1 MYPLGQTI
9 FGEEEKKMQLSPLK
23 QFENGIKYGIYTSAQ
38 WRELQ
43 HFLIWQ
49 SCYTDPFKPR
59 SEINSNPCTICAL
72 SATAVSR
79 CNLRVDDNKPRFYQS
94 TCTCIWPSCWMKRPT
109 VTYFLFINKLTPCFT
124 VTRNA
129 KNAVKVPLS
138 LISFDIELQHCRVN
152 LSLLPIFD
160 NLTTKISF
168 HNFYFDEII
177 SNINKIHENM
187 Y

>member
-43 HFLIWQ
+43 HFFIWQ

-59 SEINSNPCTICAL
+59 SQINSNPCTICAL

-129 KNAVKVPLS
+129 KNAVKVPFWTW
-138 LISFDIELQHCRVN
+138 IGPVAT
-152 LSLLPIFD
+152 IFD
-160 NLTTKISF
+160 KFWYWITT
-168 HNFYFDEII
+168 
-177 SNINKIHENM
+177 IHFRSILRVT
-187 Y
+187 